1 MIALCR
7 DFHLLGTLDHVRD
20 RALADQVAKCFCTG
34 FIQMGVALVKDKHIR
49 LVNDCGS
56 KRNKDL
62 LASG

>member
-20 RALADQVAKCFCTG
+20 RAPADQAPECICPG
-34 FIQMGVALVKDKHIR
+34 FVEMGVALVKDEHIR